1 MTGIDCEI
9 TKAGIPV
16 NANFYNII
24 ASKSIL
30 NTRIIW
36 IVELSAIL
44 KRESTGVHERLADRV

>member
-9 TKAGIPV
+9 TEAGIPV

-30 NTRIIW
+30 NTCIIW
-36 IVELSAIL
+36 IVELTAKR
-44 KRESTGVHERLADRV
+44 KRESTGVHERLTDRD